1 MQRYERQK
9 QLAAEASQL
18 LGANSNASTPALDA
32 DFSGGSSSN
41 ILALSA
47 QTPKGHLG
55 KRGRKT
61 KAESVGKEEAT
72 QLKKA
77 AKMAK
82 KKQKRD
88 EKLRMVL
95 DGGVQKKRAT
105 SVSVSAAPA
114 LAGALTPAAEDPSSI
129 PSTSSSVFTSLPIP
143 RTIHCYSPPI
153 SAEKKV

>member
-1 MQRYERQK
+1 M
-9 QLAAEASQL
+9 
-18 LGANSNASTPALDA
+18 LGANSNASMPALDA
-32 DFSGGSSSN
+32 DFSGGGGSN

-72 QLKKA
+72 QLKKAAKEA

-129 PSTSSSVFTSLPIP
+129 PSTSSSAFTSLPIP